1 MKTFTPGPWD
11 ITWHVAVDG
20 AGRTKYRLPVR
31 IGPVVVGDS
40 LEDLS
45 EPDARLI
52 SAAPDLLA
60 ALIRCLEWENSD
72 ESWTDV
78 MTAAAAAVAKAGV
91 KQ

>member
-1 MKTFTPGPWD
+1 MKTLIPAPWHMHPED
-11 ITWHVAVDG
+11 ESIFDDSGETIFWPYEQIESDE
-20 AGRTKYRLPVR
+20 RTANSRL
-31 IGPVVVGDS
+31 
-40 LEDLS
+40 
-45 EPDARLI
+45 A